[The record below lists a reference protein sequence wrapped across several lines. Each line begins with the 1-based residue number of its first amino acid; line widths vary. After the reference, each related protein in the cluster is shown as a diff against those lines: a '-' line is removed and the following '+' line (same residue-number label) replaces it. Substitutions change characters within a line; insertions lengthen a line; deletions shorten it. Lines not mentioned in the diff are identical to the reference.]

1 MKKIKVFQHK
11 ETGAYFPW
19 TYEHSDDFDAGTTTK
34 LLDAMSFK
42 DSATLNQIILEFEE
56 TKKTHK
62 MRFPNSEFSGL
73 GFDDQE
79 LIENYEL
86 VEKELTDEDF
96 YRSLIQS
103 GS

>member
-11 ETGAYFPW
+11 KTGAYFPW
-19 TYEHSDDFDAGTTTK
+19 TYEHSDDLSAGTTTNI
-34 LLDAMSFK
+34 LDAMSFK
-42 DSATLNQIILEFEE
+42 DSATLEQIRLEFEE
-56 TKKTHK
+56 TKKAHK
-62 MRFPNSEFSGL
+62 MRFPNSELSGL
-73 GFDDQE
+73 GFDDRE
-79 LIENYEL
+79 LLENYEF